1 MKGRSW
7 AISAAWFLILFP
19 CIGSAQSPVRFIEAK
34 KMFVLDAGNISY
46 VFGINDKN
54 MLQHIY
60 WGKHVWRDD
69 DFAAAQSLPGSGQV
83 EGAHSGIIRSMA
95 TD

>member
-1 MKGRSW
+1 LVSDLASLHGQHSRLCGLSSEKDFRPGRGKY
-7 AISAAWFLILFP
+7 L
-19 CIGSAQSPVRFIEAK
+19 
-34 KMFVLDAGNISY
+34 Y

-69 DFAAAQSLPGSGQV
+69 DFAAARAFRNGQ
-83 EGAHSGIIRSMA
+83 RS
-95 TD
+95 T